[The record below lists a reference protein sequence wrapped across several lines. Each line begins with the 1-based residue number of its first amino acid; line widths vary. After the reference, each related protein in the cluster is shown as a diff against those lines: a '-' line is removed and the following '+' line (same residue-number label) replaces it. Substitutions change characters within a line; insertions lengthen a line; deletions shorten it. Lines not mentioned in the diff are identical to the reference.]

1 MILPTEHFQPA
12 GATSHRGA
20 TLVVVGE
27 YPAWISVK
35 AGSSSSF
42 DMTASCG
49 DTVGEWQPVESGCCA
64 PRAVAATLTLGNNTT
79 NSSVSRASTKT
90 LSHSSRIMMACYSSV
105 LGAISADTQRRAN
118 AAQICAGPSSPAE
131 PWAST
136 THTTSATLAPFTSVC
151 SSASSYALAA
161 FPTGEGPQSH
171 PCTPRPTISGRA
183 MGTPG
188 MTGKHEHLQRSRV

>member
-79 NSSVSRASTKT
+79 NSSVSLGEYEDFVTQLSDHDGVLFFSPWRHFCGHAEESKCGTDMCGPFVPGGALGFHDSHHLSYVGALHVGLQFGEFLRACRFP
-90 LSHSSRIMMACYSSV
+90 H
-105 LGAISADTQRRAN
+105 GRR
-118 AAQICAGPSSPAE
+118 PSKSPMY
-131 PWAST
+131 
-136 THTTSATLAPFTSVC
+136 
-151 SSASSYALAA
+151 ASSNDFWESNGY
-161 FPTGEGPQSH
+161 
-171 PCTPRPTISGRA
+171 
-183 MGTPG
+183 
-188 MTGKHEHLQRSRV
+188 SRYDG